1 MEAMFISLCKSLY
14 RLVEFFIMA
23 KLIFCHLIKND
34 FNNYFCIYMMI
45 PLISCFYF
53 RRHINSFKFIFI
65 DYDFFIKV
73 IINCKSVIITKKELT
88 LNPRLFQLYL
98 VSLLLTE
105 DMYNIKQLVNNDD
118 LSKKP
123 LYYINTN
130 WYMCFNKKNM
140 ELTKNTICTILP
152 KNKNPLNDNYPKRSS
167 SYKKI
172 KKLIKLI
179 DSFYIYYKIN
189 DISFIISEYI
199 NNETKELVEYF
210 NRYDQYKNKIEIL
223 SAILHNYGSDIY
235 TSINKFI

>member
-1 MEAMFISLCKSLY
+1 
-14 RLVEFFIMA
+14 MA

-45 PLISCFYF
+45 PSISCFYF
-53 RRHINSFKFIFI
+53 HTNINSFKFVFVE
-65 DYDFFIKV
+65 YEKFIKV
-73 IINCKSVIITKKELT
+73 IINSKSVIIEKKELP

-98 VSLLLTE
+98 LSLLLTE
-105 DMYNIKQLVNNDD
+105 DIENIKKLVDNDD

-152 KNKNPLNDNYPKRSS
+152 KNKNPLNANYPKRSS
-167 SYKKI
+167 SSKKI
-172 KKLIKLI
+172 KKLIKFI
-179 DSFYIYYKIN
+179 DSFYNYNKIN
-189 DISFIISEYI
+189 NISLIISEYI

-210 NRYDQYKNKIEIL
+210 NRYEQYENKIIIL
-223 SAILHNYGSDIY
+223 STILHNYGTDIY

>member
-1 MEAMFISLCKSLY
+1 
-14 RLVEFFIMA
+14 
-23 KLIFCHLIKND
+23 
-34 FNNYFCIYMMI
+34 MMI
-45 PLISCFYF
+45 PSISCFYF

-65 DYDFFIKV
+65 HYEKFIKV

-88 LNPRLFQLYL
+88 LNSRLFQIYII
-98 VSLLLTE
+98 SLLLTE
-105 DMYNIKQLVNNDD
+105 DMHNIKQLVNNDD
-118 LSKKP
+118 LLDKP
-123 LYYINTN
+123 LYGIKTY
-130 WYMCFNKKNM
+130 WYMYSYNNM
-140 ELTKNTICTILP
+140 KLSKNTIFTVLP
-152 KNKNPLNDNYPKRSS
+152 KNPLNYNYPKRSS
-167 SYKKI
+167 SSKKI